1 MNALRS
7 LFQLDPN
14 VIYLNHGAFGA
25 TPLPV
30 FEVYQEWQ
38 RRLERQPTHFFA
50 RESSR
55 LLRAAREALAAYLG
69 ARAEDLVFVHNA
81 TFGVNVVARSL
92 PLQPGDEVLTT
103 THEYG
108 ACLNAWEFVC
118 AKRGARLVRQPISLP
133 IVEEAQII
141 EELWQGVT
149 PRTRVLFLSHI
160 TSPTALTLPVQ
171 ALCRRARAA
180 GILTVVDGAHA
191 PGQIDIDL
199 GALDVDIYTGN
210 LHKWLCTPKGAG
222 FLWVRPEVQPQ
233 IEPLVVSWGYGP
245 ERTMFE
251 DNDFISALQW
261 QGTDDISAYL
271 SVPAAIEFQRAHDWR
286 TVRERCH
293 AMLAE
298 TLAQLEAVTGVPS
311 YYPRQTPRL
320 FHQMGVAPLP
330 LQPDIAAFRERL
342 YAEHRIE
349 VPCYAW
355 QGGHYMRISVQAYN
369 APEELA
375 QLVEATSMLLQPT
388 SMTAVS

>member
-1 MNALRS
+1 MDTLRS
-7 LFQLDPN
+7 QFQLDPN
-14 VIYLNHGAFGA
+14 VIFLNHGSFGA

-38 RRLERQPTHFFA
+38 RRLERQPVHFFT
-50 RESSR
+50 RESSH
-55 LLRAAREALAAYLG
+55 LLRSAREALAAYLN
-69 ARAEDLVFVHNA
+69 ARPEDLVFVHNA

-108 ACLNAWEFVC
+108 ACINAWEFVC
-118 AKRGARLVRQPISLP
+118 AKRGARLVRQPITLP
-133 IVEEAQII
+133 IVDEMQIV

-149 PRTRVLFLSHI
+149 PHTRVLFLSHI

-171 ALCRRARAA
+171 VICRRAQEA
-180 GILTVVDGAHA
+180 GILTVIDGAHA

-199 GALDVDIYTGN
+199 LALDADIYTGN
-210 LHKWLCTPKGAG
+210 LHKWLCAPKGAG
-222 FLWVRPEVQPQ
+222 FLWVRPELQPQ

-251 DNDFISALQW
+251 DSDFISALQW

-271 SVPAAIEFQRAHDWR
+271 SVPAAIEFQQTHDWT
-286 TVRERCH
+286 TVRKRCH
-293 AMLAE
+293 ALLAE
-298 TLAQLEAVTGVPS
+298 TLTQIEAVTGIPL
-311 YYPRQTPRL
+311 YYPRHAPRL

-330 LQPDIAAFRERL
+330 RQPDIVAFKDRF

-355 QGGHYMRISVQAYN
+355 QGDHYMRISVQAYN
-369 APEELA
+369 TPEELS
-375 QLVEATSMLLQPT
+375 QLVDAVAMLLRAPVT
-388 SMTAVS
+388 N